1 MNKATLLKDHEARW
15 ERIAYAMQ
23 LAEIPSQRQLA
34 EKLGVSS
41 PLITGWKDGS
51 WLPGQG
57 HILKLAMWSG
67 LVVEWLWTGRGRKF
81 PEDQVSP
88 IDQAISDALR
98 QRSDA
103 DKRLVLRM
111 VKAIEG

>member
-1 MNKATLLKDHEARW
+1 MDKATLLKDHEARW

-34 EKLGVSS
+34 SKLGVSG
-41 PLITGWKDGS
+41 PLITGWRKGS

-57 HILKLAMWSG
+57 HILKLATWSG
-67 LVVEWLWTGRGRKF
+67 LVVEWLWTGRGRQF

-88 IDQAISDALR
+88 IDEAIFHALKEK
-98 QRSDA
+98 SDA

-111 VKAIEG
+111 VNAIED